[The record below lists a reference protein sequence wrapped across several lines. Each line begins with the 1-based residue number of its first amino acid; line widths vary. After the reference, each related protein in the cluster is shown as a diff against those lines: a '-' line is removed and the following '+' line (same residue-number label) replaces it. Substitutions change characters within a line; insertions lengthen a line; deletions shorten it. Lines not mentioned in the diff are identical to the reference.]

1 MQILLVDD
9 KKDIL
14 DTMGEILEVCHNHI
28 VQGASS
34 GKEALKWFKK
44 KKYDLVVVDLA
55 LPVMNGVEVIAKM
68 RKLRPKTMIVVLTG
82 IPCNDTLREKL
93 KQLGLHPASTE
104 AGSGERDSCGSAR
117 DGEVERSRPG
127 HE

>member
-14 DTMGEILEVCHNHI
+14 DTMGEILEVCHNHT

-44 KKYDLVVVDLA
+44 KKYDLVVIDLA

-68 RKLRPKTMIVVLTG
+68 RKLRPKTLIVVLTG

-93 KQLGLHPASTE
+93 KNLDVQQIFSKPKGIQELLLYVKKVAASKH
-104 AGSGERDSCGSAR
+104 SAA
-117 DGEVERSRPG
+117 
-127 HE
+127 

>member
-14 DTMGEILEVCHNHI
+14 DTMGEILEVCHNHT

-44 KKYDLVVVDLA
+44 KKYDLVVIDLA

-68 RKLRPKTMIVVLTG
+68 RKLRPRTMIVVLTG
-82 IPCNDTLREKL
+82 IPCNDALREKL
-93 KQLGLHPASTE
+93 KNLEVQQIFSKPKGIQELLLYVKKVAASKH
-104 AGSGERDSCGSAR
+104 SAA
-117 DGEVERSRPG
+117 
-127 HE
+127 

>member
-14 DTMGEILEVCHNHI
+14 DTMGEILEVCHNHT

-34 GKEALKWFKK
+34 GKEALKWFRK
-44 KKYDLVVVDLA
+44 KKYDLVVVDLG

-68 RKLRPKTMIVVLTG
+68 RKICLKTTIVVLTG
-82 IPCNDTLREKL
+82 IPCNDMIRQKL
-93 KQLGLHPASTE
+93 SDLDVQQIFSKPKGIQELLLY
-104 AGSGERDSCGSAR
+104 
-117 DGEVERSRPG
+117 VKKV
-127 HE
+127 